1 VGIWVV
7 VTVGVVMEGIVGG
20 PRFCGALAHPAAS
33 TQSATPIRRRDPDRI
48 GGGGAADRFKP
59 HAKRATIAGLAGSF
73 KSTQAEI
80 LGGCL

>member
-1 VGIWVV
+1 MGVGI
-7 VTVGVVMEGIVGG
+7 GVDALGVDAGE
-20 PRFCGALAHPAAS
+20 GALAHPAAS